1 MVAISRN
8 LLELGWRRWCGE
20 RLTKVGF
27 TNNSGNLV
35 AIWPA
40 VRSGVGCC
48 EVNYSTGAAMG
59 VDYPVE
65 VFGAIVDHF
74 LAEVAAGDVEAAK

>member
-48 EVNYSTGAAMG
+48 EVDDFSSVAVGA
-59 VDYPVE
+59 DYPVE
-65 VFGAIVDHF
+65 VFGAVVDHF
-74 LAEVAAGDVEAAK
+74 LAEVATGDVESAE